1 MSFRGDTRHFKM
13 KFSEKVYKIC
23 KKIPEGKVS
32 TYKLV
37 AESLNSKGYRV
48 VGNALNK
55 NRNKYVPCHRVI
67 KSNGFVG
74 GFALGTKKKIQILKR
89 EGIKIKNN
97 KVINF
102 KKVLYRF

>member
-1 MSFRGDTRHFKM
+1 MSFRGDTGHFKM

-23 KKIPEGKVS
+23 KKIPKGKVS

-37 AESLNSKGYRV
+37 AESLNSKGYRI

-55 NRNKYVPCHRVI
+55 NRNKNVPCHRVI

-74 GFALGTKKKIQILKR
+74 GFALGTKKKIQILKK

-97 KVINF
+97 KVIDF
-102 KKVLYRF
+102 EKVLYRF

>member
-1 MSFRGDTRHFKM
+1 MSFRGDTGHFKM

-32 TYKLV
+32 TYK
-37 AESLNSKGYRV
+37 EISKTLKYKAYRA
-48 VGNALNK
+48 VGNTLNK

-74 GFALGTKKKIQILKR
+74 GFALGTKKKIQILKK

-97 KVINF
+97 KVIDF
-102 KKVLYRF
+102 EKVLYRF